1 MVRRGRRSGL
11 RYAFEVYGA
20 VSRSLGATL
29 SYCGSRAP
37 QMAAQ
42 EGALS
47 RFFSFSGH
55 FQPRHSLE
63 LPTPVVFFRLPV
75 WQAAFGRRIPRPRI
89 RSRAIQPC
97 PPHLHRVLGHST
109 RRDLSDLSSG
119 SSAQFCRCALF
130 YDKRPRLQVEILSVL
145 FIPNPS
151 LFCRVQHRL
160 EGKRQLAPAG
170 LSGAAYCRPYVLS
183 IPALQK
189 RAKVQ
194 NCPAQDVS
202 FLRLWLACPLSVRT
216 FPYGA
221 GDTLCSGNQVGHW
234 VAGIGQ
240 DLRAR
245 ESDHR
250 DREG

>member
-11 RYAFEVYGA
+11 CYAFEVYGA
-20 VSRSLGATL
+20 VPCSLGAAL

-42 EGALS
+42 EGALP
-47 RFFSFSGH
+47 RFFSFPGH
-55 FQPRHSLE
+55 FQPCNSLE
-63 LPTPVVFFRLPV
+63 LPTPVGFFRLPV
-75 WQAAFGRRIPRPRI
+75 WQARFGRRNGET
-89 RSRAIQPC
+89 RALG
-97 PPHLHRVLGHST
+97 PPQLHRVPGRST
-109 RRDLSDLSSG
+109 SIGLSDLSSG

-145 FIPNPS
+145 FIPNPG
-151 LFCRVQHRL
+151 LFCRVQYRL
-160 EGKRQLAPAG
+160 GGERQLAPAG
-170 LSGAAYCRPYVLS
+170 LSVAAYCRPYVLS

-202 FLRLWLACPLSVRT
+202 FFPLWFACPLYVGT
-216 FPYGA
+216 FPYGV
-221 GDTLCSGNQVGHW
+221 GDTLCSGKQVGHR

-240 DLRAR
+240 DPRAR

-250 DREG
+250 EREG

>member
-1 MVRRGRRSGL
+1 MVLRARRSVL

-20 VSRSLGATL
+20 VPRSLGAAL

-47 RFFSFSGH
+47 RFFSFPGH
-55 FQPRHSLE
+55 FQPHNSLE
-63 LPTPVVFFRLPV
+63 PPTPVGFFRLPV
-75 WQAAFGRRIPRPRI
+75 WQAACGRRIPRPRI

-97 PPHLHRVLGHST
+97 PPQPHRVLGHST
-109 RRDLSDLSSG
+109 RIDLSDLSSG

-145 FIPNPS
+145 CIPNPG

-160 EGKRQLAPAG
+160 GGKRQLAPAG

-202 FLRLWLACPLSVRT
+202 FFRLWLACPLGVGT
-216 FPYGA
+216 LPYDA
-221 GDTLCSGNQVGHW
+221 GNTLYSGEQGGHW
-234 VAGIGQ
+234 EAGIWPEPRT
-240 DLRAR
+240 RA
-245 ESDHR
+245 SDHL
-250 DREG
+250 DT